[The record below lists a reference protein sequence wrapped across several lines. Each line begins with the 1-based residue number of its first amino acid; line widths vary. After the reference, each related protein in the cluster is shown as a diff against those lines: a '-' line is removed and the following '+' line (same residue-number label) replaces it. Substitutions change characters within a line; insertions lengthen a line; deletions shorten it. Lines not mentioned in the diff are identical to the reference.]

1 MKRNRTAYFG
11 VFTALALIFSYVETL
26 IPVNFGIP
34 GVKLGLANLVAVI
47 LLCQAGWREAL
58 LLSVVRV
65 TLSGFLFGNLF
76 GILYSMAGALLSLA
90 AMELVRRAPGFSV
103 IGMSMAGGV
112 CHNIGQLIVA
122 ALVVQTYQVGFYLPV
137 LMLAGLGTGALI
149 GITASAVLAR
159 IRIPYR

>member
-1 MKRNRTAYFG
+1 
-11 VFTALALIFSYVETL
+11 
-26 IPVNFGIP
+26 
-34 GVKLGLANLVAVI
+34 
-47 LLCQAGWREAL
+47 
-58 LLSVVRV
+58 
-65 TLSGFLFGNLF
+65 
-76 GILYSMAGALLSLA
+76 
-90 AMELVRRAPGFSV
+90 
-103 IGMSMAGGV
+103 MSMAGGV